1 MLGVRKALD
10 LGKLATKYTDKII
23 VLELLNKTNR
33 EKILHH
39 HQMKK

>member
-10 LGKLATKYTDKII
+10 LGKLAIKYMDKII
-23 VLELLNKTNR
+23 VLELPNKINK